1 MLSASTSGLQPD
13 AISIHLWTSV
23 KNWPYKHLATKFAC
37 LMDSW
42 DSSCSYYHRK
52 KVKVL
57 VAQSCLILCDPM
69 DWQEPARLFCPW
81 NTPGNNT
88 GVGIHSFL
96 QGIFPTQRSNPGL
109 PPSRQILY
117 HLRDEQNIRI
127 IYWGIIDLQCLL
139 LLYSRFILFHILFH
153 YGLSQ
158 DTEYPVLHSR
168 TSLFTHSVYTSLH
181 PLIPNSQSN
190 ALSPLSPWATTSL
203 QRIIS

>member
-1 MLSASTSGLQPD
+1 MVTSLWSKYDCWIYSQMLSASTSGLQPD

-42 DSSCSYYHRK
+42 DSSCSCYHRK

-81 NTPGNNT
+81 NTPGKNT
-88 GVGIHSFL
+88 GVGSHSFL

-109 PPSRQILY
+109 PPCRQILY

-127 IYWGIIDLQCLL
+127 IFLLRYSWFTMFITAVQQIHTFSYSFSLWFITGYW
-139 LLYSRFILFHILFH
+139 
-153 YGLSQ
+153 
-158 DTEYPVLHSR
+158 
-168 TSLFTHSVYTSLH
+168 
-181 PLIPNSQSN
+181 IPC
-190 ALSPLSPWATTSL
+190 AT
-203 QRIIS
+203 Q